1 MTQLQEY
8 FSKALDGSNPMIGLV
23 LSAVSYLLFPDQ
35 AFFTSIIA
43 VGVAMILDILTK
55 FWSLAK
61 QNEGYREAV
70 KKRVIYSKT
79 LWDKTKIKLFS
90 YLCIMI
96 LAGLSYRVAPLKE
109 MGIFF
114 ATVVYAVM
122 FLREGQS
129 VIENLVDGG
138 ADLGWLLF
146 WVKRKQKQILES
158 EIDEYQ
164 GKRREDED
172 YESRV

>member
-8 FSKALDGSNPMIGLV
+8 FSKVLDGSNPAIGFV
-23 LSAVSYLLFPDQ
+23 LSAISYLLFPEQ

-43 VGVAMILDILTK
+43 VGVAMIMDIMTK

-61 QNEGYREAV
+61 QNKGYREAV
-70 KKRVIYSKT
+70 KTRAIYSKT
-79 LWDKTKIKLFS
+79 LWDKTKVKLFS

-146 WVKRKQKQILES
+146 WMKKKEKQILES

-164 GKRREDED
+164 GRSREGED
-172 YESRV
+172 YENRV

>member
-8 FSKALDGSNPMIGLV
+8 FSKVLDGSNPVIGLV
-23 LSAVSYLLFPDQ
+23 LSAVSYLLFPDH
-35 AFFTSIIA
+35 AFFTSIVA
-43 VGVAMILDILTK
+43 VGMAMILDILTK

-61 QNEGYREAV
+61 QNDGYREAV
-70 KKRVIYSKT
+70 KTRAIYSKT

-90 YLCIMI
+90 YLVIMI
-96 LAGLSYRVAPLKE
+96 LAGCSYRVAPLQK
-109 MGIFF
+109 MGVFF

-129 VIENLVDGG
+129 VVENLVDGG

-146 WVKRKQKQILES
+146 WMHRKEKQILES
-158 EIDEYQ
+158 KVDEYSETE
-164 GKRREDED
+164 REDED
-172 YESRV
+172 YEMRV